1 MTQNSNSN
9 LGTVDKNADNDKSTA
24 RELLSTLLQRRDI
37 YLFFGLILGLHF
49 FGIINLPY
57 MNQINALPYYDVIV
71 TIIVSF
77 LLTVGIL
84 RSRIKEIVKDIH
96 SKDWLY
102 IAYTDSSAE
111 NFGVWKTDP
120 DTISRLNDKV
130 RIEGSETLSQYR
142 EGIDV
147 AGRRY
152 ALVQDLRR
160 NEDESDEA
168 DWVLQEIQGF
178 DDIADHDQII
188 ADKTTLKD
196 WVDTVLPEAEKG
208 RKLRKN
214 LPMIKQKIRMEEGKD
229 IAIGLSRALSGSSVE
244 SVLSDMVDNYEN
256 KEQTLEDKLNK
267 QREID
272 KIKDLTENVEE
283 SRDFDNIETSNDG
296 DRR

>member
-9 LGTVDKNADNDKSTA
+9 LGTVESTDDNDKSTA
-24 RELLSTLLQRRDI
+24 RELLFTLLQRRDI
-37 YLFFGLILGLHF
+37 YLIVGLILTLHF

-71 TIIVSF
+71 TIVVSF

-102 IAYTDSSAE
+102 IAYTDAGAE

-152 ALVQDLRR
+152 ALVQDLRQ
-160 NEDESDEA
+160 NEDETDEA
-168 DWVLQEIQGF
+168 DWILQEIQGF

-214 LPMIKQKIRMEEGKD
+214 MPMIKQKIRIEEGKD

-244 SVLSDMVDNYEN
+244 SVLTDMVDNYEN

-272 KIKDLTENVEE
+272 KIKDLTENVNE
-283 SRDFDNIETSNDG
+283 SRDFDNIETPNEG
-296 DRR
+296 ERR